1 LDTLQSDVL
10 PETIEKGKNQ
20 SSPVKFLIDVLE
32 TLIWAVIIFV
42 AINAIS
48 ARIRVDGASMEPTL
62 HNGELIIIN
71 KLSYRLGD
79 PQRGDI
85 IVFHYPRDPSQE
97 FIKRVVGLPGDQ
109 VTITDGNIYVNGQR
123 LEEPYISISPNYL
136 GSWVV
141 PEGQLFVLGDNRNN
155 SRDSHEWGTL
165 PMEYVIGKALFIYW
179 PINTVGIVRHGTP
192 QLVAP

>member
-1 LDTLQSDVL
+1 LETLQSNTL
-10 PETIEKGKNQ
+10 GEPIEKDKNK
-20 SSPVKFLIDVLE
+20 SSPIKFLVDVLE

-42 AINAIS
+42 VINAVS

-71 KLSYRLGD
+71 KLAFRLGE

-97 FIKRVVGLPGDQ
+97 FIKRIVGLSGDQ

-123 LEEPYISISPNYL
+123 LDEPYISISPNYL

-141 PEGQLFVLGDNRNN
+141 PENQLFVLGDNRNN

-165 PMEYVIGKALFIYW
+165 PMDYVIGKALFIYW
-179 PINTVGIVRHGTP
+179 PINTMGIVLHGIP
-192 QLVAP
+192 QLVTP

>member
-1 LDTLQSDVL
+1 METLQSNTL
-10 PETIEKGKNQ
+10 GEPIEKDKNK
-20 SSPVKFLIDVLE
+20 SSPIKFLVDVLE

-42 AINAIS
+42 VINAVS

-71 KLSYRLGD
+71 KLAFRLGE

-97 FIKRVVGLPGDQ
+97 FIKRIVGLSGDQ

-123 LEEPYISISPNYL
+123 LDEPYISISPNYL

-141 PEGQLFVLGDNRNN
+141 PENQLFVLGDNRNN

-165 PMEYVIGKALFIYW
+165 PMDYVIGKALFIYW
-179 PINTVGIVRHGTP
+179 PINTMGIVLHGIP
-192 QLVAP
+192 QLVTP

>member
-1 LDTLQSDVL
+1 LL
-10 PETIEKGKNQ
+10 PDALSEPIEKGKNE
-20 SSPVKFLIDVLE
+20 SSPLKFLVDVLE
-32 TLIWAVIIFV
+32 TLIWAVVIFV
-42 AINAIS
+42 AINAVS

-62 HNGELIIIN
+62 HNGELILIN
-71 KLSYRLGD
+71 KLAYRLGE

-109 VTITDGNIYVNGQR
+109 VNITDGNIYVNGQR

-136 GSWVV
+136 GNWVV
-141 PEGQLFVLGDNRNN
+141 PQDHLFVLGDNRNN

-165 PMEYVIGKALFIYW
+165 PMNYVIGKAFFIYW
-179 PINTVGIVRHGTP
+179 PLNAAGVIAHATP